1 MNEDQQIR
9 FAVQSVNLAIAEM
22 KKQKKTK
29 LFYSQVF
36 DADILPRPGILRK
49 HLLEVVIMLQ
59 EIYRGQL
66 TVSRTPGGLVV
77 HVI

>member
-1 MNEDQQIR
+1 MNENQQIR
-9 FAVQSVNLAIAEM
+9 FAFQSVAIAIEEM

-49 HLLEVVIMLQ
+49 HLLEVVMLLQ
-59 EIYRGQL
+59 DVYRGQL